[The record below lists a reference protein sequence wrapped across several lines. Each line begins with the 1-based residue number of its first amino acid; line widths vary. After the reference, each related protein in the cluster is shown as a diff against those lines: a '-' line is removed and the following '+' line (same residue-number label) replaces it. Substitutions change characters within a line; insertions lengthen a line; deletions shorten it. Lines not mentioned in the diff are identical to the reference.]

1 MNSEQAMEIIKRNT
15 RKAEYTEDDIAE
27 MIEALEYMRDIEYFT
42 PEAWM
47 FNLGDF
53 YDRIGKYELAL
64 KYYHMA
70 IDNGDTV
77 SFIGI
82 ARTYH
87 HMGLDV
93 TARVWCLKAYDAGW
107 KRQAADLLERLE
119 TKE

>member
-1 MNSEQAMEIIKRNT
+1 MNPSEAMEIIKRNT

-27 MIEALEYMRDIEYFT
+27 MIEALEYMLNIEYFT

-47 FNLGDF
+47 FNLADF
-53 YDRIGKYELAL
+53 YDLIGKYELAL
-64 KYYHMA
+64 KYYRMA

-87 HMGLDV
+87 HMGLDQ
-93 TARVWCLKAYDAGW
+93 TAREWCLKAYDAGW
-107 KRQAADLLERLE
+107 KKQAADLLERLD